1 LDSIHDPNGN
11 LFEKE
16 AVMSTKLKKALQLIG
31 IIIIGIFMVA
41 TVVGFAHKS
50 SKRVLAVGPIPP
62 PDGYPKLTLSTKVV
76 SPTLANTEG
85 AVLTYNLEI
94 LNTGAYTAFDVT
106 LLDAIPLSTTYNG
119 DVWSSVSPTPVYT
132 NGMILWEHGQVGFD
146 TSVVIT
152 YSVTVTPG
160 YVGIISNTA
169 VISDPMIAEPV
180 AVIAKT
186 NVTDDPVFEIS
197 KTAKPDLPGKNK
209 PLTYELVVT
218 NQGQAAVGLPIT
230 VTDFVPTDTTFLS
243 VGPDGSF
250 NRNDNVVTW
259 YRTVDL
265 AFGKTSTFTFSV
277 NIGDVPSGTAIHND
291 NYLLVSPDDGIRV
304 GDPYTST
311 VIDPIFIL
319 SKSIFPDPPG
329 SNNEMTY
336 TLTVLN
342 LGSMATDLVI
352 TDTVP
357 SEAEYRR
364 GGDNYSDG
372 MVTWYLPSLDARESA
387 QVTFTVYIDD
397 ISNVVVWNEAY
408 GVCSAEGVCAPG
420 LSVPSLIEGPTF
432 EATAT
437 LDPIAHKPGGGIAPV
452 TPTLTVQN
460 MGPGNALDTTALIT
474 FGRISISLND
484 MTVIPLVGTLVNGP
498 PCNVISC
505 TSFVWTGDLAVGD
518 VITFSTL
525 EGQNTIGGEEGTHY
539 TATVVITDELS
550 GYVTEPVTSTAIGHV
565 THYANLIPSKSAPI
579 EIGAGQPMTYT
590 VQVYN
595 SGLSTE
601 ESPPPVLT
609 ETVPTSVTL
618 LSISDAGS
626 KEIVDGRT
634 VISWELP
641 PMGPGD
647 TLFRSF
653 GVLVDP
659 DLVSGTLIINDDYR
673 TTWSESEITGTL
685 SNLGEPVTTTVRE
698 VGLIDSCKTV
708 TPTLALPGTGT
719 VLTYVLH
726 VVNSGPNELSGVQV
740 NDVFPWE
747 NTTYQRDA
755 AASAGNLISDI
766 VSLEW
771 VGDVAPYSEQ
781 LITFTTVVDD
791 FFEGVVTNT
800 ATITHTSLMQDIVV
814 SAVSYITDKP
824 VLRISKTA
832 KPDPVELGYPLQYQI
847 QVSNLGQQATRLV
860 VTDTIPA
867 NTSYIIGSASSGGQA
882 VGDGIRWD
890 LPVLDPGQTLKLTF
904 QVAVLGGTEIINAD
918 YSVHCDEGVSA
929 FGEPIVTPV
938 WSPIRK
944 VLLPITFRK

>member
-1 LDSIHDPNGN
+1 
-11 LFEKE
+11 
-16 AVMSTKLKKALQLIG
+16 MRTKLKKALQLIG

-62 PDGYPKLTLSTKVV
+62 PEGHPKLSLSTKVV
-76 SPTLANTEG
+76 SPTLANTDG
-85 AVLTYNLEI
+85 ATLTYNLEI
-94 LNTGAYTAFDVT
+94 LNTGAYTALDVT
-106 LLDAIPLSTTYNG
+106 LLDAIPYSTTYNG
-119 DVWSSVSPTPVYT
+119 DVWSSVSPSPVYT
-132 NGMILWEHGQVGFD
+132 NGVILWEHGQVGFD
-146 TSVVIT
+146 SSVVIT

-180 AVIAKT
+180 SVMAET
-186 NVTDDPVFEIS
+186 RVTDAPLFEIS
-197 KTAKPDLPGKNK
+197 KSAKPVLPGKNK

-218 NQGQAAVGLPIT
+218 NEGQAAVGTPIT
-230 VTDFVPTDTTFLS
+230 VTDFVPADTTFLN
-243 VGPDGSF
+243 VGSDGTY
-250 NRNDNVVTW
+250 NPYDNVVTW

-265 AFGKTSTFTFSV
+265 AFGETSTFTFSV
-277 NIGDVPSGTAIHND
+277 NVGDVPSGTAIHND
-291 NYLLVSPDDGIRV
+291 NYLVVSPEDIRA
-304 GDPYTST
+304 GDPYSST

-342 LGSMATDLVI
+342 LGSMATDLVL

-357 SEAEYRR
+357 SDVEYRR
-364 GGDNYSDG
+364 GGDNYTDG
-372 MVTWYLPSLDARESA
+372 MVTWYLPSLDTRESA

-397 ISNVVVWNEAY
+397 IADVVVKNEVY
-408 GVCSAEGVCAPG
+408 NVCSAEGVCAGG
-420 LSVPSLIEGPTF
+420 LPVPSLTVGPTF
-432 EATAT
+432 KATAT

-460 MGPGNALDTTALIT
+460 MGPGNALDATALVT

-484 MTVIPLVGTLVNGP
+484 MTVIPPVGTLVDGP
-498 PCNVISC
+498 ACNVTFPC
-505 TSFVWTGDLAVGD
+505 KNFVWTGNMAVGD
-518 VITFSTL
+518 VITFTTL
-525 EGQNTIGGEEGTHY
+525 EGQSTIGGEEGTHY

-550 GYVTEPVTSTAIGHV
+550 GYVTEPVTGTAIGHV
-565 THYANLIPSKSAPI
+565 THFANLVPSKTAPS

-590 VQVYN
+590 IEVYN
-595 SGLSTE
+595 SALSTE

-618 LSISDAGS
+618 LSISDGGS
-626 KEIVDGRT
+626 SEIIDGRT

-647 TLFRSF
+647 VFFRSF

-673 TTWSESEITGTL
+673 TTWFESEMTGTL

-698 VGLIDSCKTV
+698 VGLIDSYKTV
-708 TPTLALPGTGT
+708 TPTRALPGTGT
-719 VLTYVLH
+719 VLIYELH
-726 VVNSGPNELSGVQV
+726 VVNSGPNELSGVVV
-740 NDVFPWE
+740 NDIFPWE

-755 AASAGNLISDI
+755 MVSTGSLISDI

-771 VGDVAPYSEQ
+771 TGDVAPYSEQ

-800 ATITHTSLMQDIVV
+800 ATITHTSLQQDVDV
-814 SAVSYITDKP
+814 SAVAYITDKP
-824 VLRISKTA
+824 LLRISKTA
-832 KPDPVELGYPLQYQI
+832 APDPVSLGNPLLYQI
-847 QVSNLGQQATRLV
+847 QVTNLGQQATRLM

-867 NTSYIIGSASSGGQA
+867 NTSYIIGSASSGGQV
-882 VGDGIRWD
+882 VGDDILWN
-890 LPVLDPGQTLKLTF
+890 LPVLDPGQALKLTF
-904 QVAVLGGTEIINAD
+904 QVAVLGGTEIINEG
-918 YSVHCDEGVSA
+918 YLVRCDEGVSA
-929 FGEPIVTPV
+929 YGEPVVTPV
-938 WSPIRK
+938 WNPIRR
-944 VLLPITFRK
+944 VLLPMAFRN

>member
-1 LDSIHDPNGN
+1 
-11 LFEKE
+11 
-16 AVMSTKLKKALQLIG
+16 MRTKLKKALQLIG

-62 PDGYPKLTLSTKVV
+62 PEGYPKLSLSTKVV
-76 SPTLANTEG
+76 SPTLANTDG
-85 AVLTYNLEI
+85 ATLMYNLEI
-94 LNTGAYTAFDVT
+94 LNTGAYTALDVT
-106 LLDAIPLSTTYNG
+106 LLDAIPFSTTYNG
-119 DVWSSVSPTPVYT
+119 DVWSSVSPSPVYT
-132 NGMILWEHGQVGFD
+132 NGVILWEHGQVGFD

-180 AVIAKT
+180 VVMAET
-186 NVTDDPVFEIS
+186 RVTDAPLLEIS

-218 NQGQAAVGLPIT
+218 NQGQAAVGTPIT
-230 VTDFVPTDTTFLS
+230 VTDFVPADTTFLNIGS
-243 VGPDGSF
+243 DGTY
-250 NRNDNVVTW
+250 NPYDNVVTW

-265 AFGKTSTFTFSV
+265 AFGETSTFTFSV
-277 NIGDVPSGTAIHND
+277 NVGDVPSGTTLHND
-291 NYLLVSPDDGIRV
+291 NYLVVSPVDIRA
-304 GDPYTST
+304 GDPYTCT

-336 TLTVLN
+336 TLSVLN

-357 SEAEYRR
+357 SDVEYRR

-372 MVTWYLPSLDARESA
+372 MVTWYLPSLDTRESA

-397 ISNVVVWNEAY
+397 IADMVVKNEAY
-408 GVCSAEGVCAPG
+408 RVCSAEGVCAAGIP
-420 LSVPSLIEGPTF
+420 VPSLTVGPNFKT
-432 EATAT
+432 TAT

-460 MGPGNALDTTALIT
+460 MGPGNALDATALVT

-484 MTVIPLVGTLVNGP
+484 MTVIPLIGTLVAGP
-498 PCNVISC
+498 PCNVTFPC
-505 TSFVWTGDLAVGD
+505 TNFVWTGNVLVGD
-518 VITFSTL
+518 VITFTTL
-525 EGQNTIGGEEGTHY
+525 EGQSTIGGEEGTHY

-550 GYVTEPVTSTAIGHV
+550 SYVTEPVTGTAIGHV
-565 THYANLIPSKSAPI
+565 THFANLLPSKTAPS

-590 VQVYN
+590 IVVFD

-609 ETVPTSVTL
+609 ETVPASVTL
-618 LSISDAGS
+618 LSISDGGS
-626 KEIVDGRT
+626 SEIIDGRT

-647 TLFRSF
+647 VFFRSF
-653 GVLVDP
+653 GVLVDL

-673 TTWSESEITGTL
+673 TTWFESEVTGTL

-698 VGLIDSCKTV
+698 VGLIDSYKTV
-708 TPTLALPGTGT
+708 TPTRALPGTGM
-719 VLTYVLH
+719 VLTYELH
-726 VVNSGPNELSGVQV
+726 VVNSGPYELSGVQV
-740 NDVFPWE
+740 SDIFPWE

-755 AASAGNLISDI
+755 MASAGSLISDI

-771 VGDVAPYSEQ
+771 TGDVAPYSEQ

-800 ATITHTSLMQDIVV
+800 ATITHTSLQQDVVV
-814 SAVSYITDKP
+814 SAVAYITDKP
-824 VLRISKTA
+824 VLGISKSA
-832 KPDPVELGYPLQYQI
+832 MPDPVKLGNSLLYQI
-847 QVSNLGQQATRLV
+847 QVTNLGQQATSLV

-867 NTSYIIGSASSGGQA
+867 NTSYIFGSASSGGQV
-882 VGDGIRWD
+882 VGDDIQWN
-890 LPVLDPGQTLKLTF
+890 LPVLDPGETLKLTF
-904 QVAVLGGTEIINAD
+904 QVAVLGGTEIINAV
-918 YSVHCDEGVSA
+918 YSVWCDEGVSA
-929 FGEPIVTPV
+929 YGELVVTPV
-938 WSPIRK
+938 WNPIRR
-944 VLLPITFRK
+944 VLLPIAFRN